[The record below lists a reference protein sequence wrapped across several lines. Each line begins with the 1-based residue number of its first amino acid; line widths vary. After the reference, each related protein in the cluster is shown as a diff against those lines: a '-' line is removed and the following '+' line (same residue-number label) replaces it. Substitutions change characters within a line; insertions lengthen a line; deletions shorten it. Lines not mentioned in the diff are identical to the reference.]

1 MTAPPVRVTRPSELA
16 AGFLAALSM
25 VGSALSLAYEPMK
38 VLPFAVLLALIAT
51 GMAPPK
57 SRLPLIAVA
66 VSAVCFVAG
75 FTIAVL
81 TESPLF

>member
-1 MTAPPVRVTRPSELA
+1 VTAPLRSARPSELT
-16 AGFLAALSM
+16 AGFLASLSI
-25 VGSALSLAYEPMK
+25 VGSALALAYEPMK
-38 VLPFAVLLALIAT
+38 VMPFAILLALIAT

-66 VSAVCFVAG
+66 VAAVCFVAG

-81 TESPLF
+81 TESPLY

>member
-1 MTAPPVRVTRPSELA
+1 VTAPLRTTRPSELA

-25 VGSALSLAYEPMK
+25 VGSALALAYKPLR
-38 VLPFAVLLALIAT
+38 VLPFAILLALIAS
-51 GMAPPK
+51 GMAPRN

-66 VSAVCFVAG
+66 VSGVCFVAA

-81 TESPLF
+81 TDHPLY